1 MYTGRFMPYL
11 PFTTASVA
19 APMGCMVLPACAR
32 AKGAR
37 MITTMTTAAT

>member
-32 AKGAR
+32 TKGAR